1 MFLESHTSQSAI
13 QLASESLSD
22 GVFQRTAKPFLK
34 WVGGKTQLIQ
44 QLDQNAPAELKSH
57 LIETYIEPFVG
68 GGSFFFH
75 VAQRYNVKRL
85 IIADSNQDLILAY
98 WTIRDRVAALTSML
112 EDMQSKYLELSE
124 AQREDFYYATRKV
137 FNENKAGFDFKVASD
152 AWVERAA
159 QLIFLNKTC
168 FNGLFRVN
176 AAGFF
181 NVAFGKYVNP
191 KICDPGNL
199 SAVSQILERTQ
210 ILLGD
215 FSNVL
220 SLVDSKSFVYLD
232 PPYRPLSETSNFT
245 GYSSSS
251 FNDDDQSRLAEFCR
265 EATAGGAKLMISN
278 SDPENVGSDDSYFQN
293 LYPGYTINRAYASR
307 MVNCKADKRGKI
319 TELIITNYATGTDS
333 ERDLEEVTQLS
344 LTSPV
349 ASSEL
354 NFVALA
360 DATVPVKVAEPI
372 PDAIETQSPVP
383 VTEIIEQISETTPEV
398 LGEVKSEATPPAQIK
413 RNAPALGA
421 FKLLTEYAKKEQAFE
436 ISELCEAT
444 GWKEQTARTYVSKK
458 WKDYLE
464 SVDGSKSK
472 LLKVKKAFLSH
483 TEESFLAEFSQALS
497 VQNAKPQSLEE
508 AKSRARAALLTFAEF
523 LAESQQA
530 SEEERIRALADQL

>member
-1 MFLESHTSQSAI
+1 MFLESHTSQSSI

-22 GVFQRTAKPFLK
+22 GVFQRAAKPFLK

-44 QLDQNAPAELKSH
+44 QLDHNAPTELKNG

-75 VAQRYNVKRL
+75 VAQRYDVQRL
-85 IIADSNQDLILAY
+85 ILADSNQDLILAY
-98 WTIRDRVAALTSML
+98 WTIRDQVEALTHTL
-112 EDMQSKYLELSE
+112 EDMQSKYLGLSE
-124 AQREDFYYATRKV
+124 SQREDFYYATRKV
-137 FNENKAGFDFKVASD
+137 FNENKTGFNFEVPTD

-176 AAGFF
+176 AAGLF
-181 NVAFGKYVNP
+181 NVAFGKYVSP

-215 FSNVL
+215 FSSVL
-220 SLVDSKSFVYLD
+220 PLVDSKSFVYLD

-251 FNDDDQSRLAEFCR
+251 FNDEDQTRLAEFCR
-265 EATAGGAKLMISN
+265 SATECGARLMISN

-293 LYPGYTINRAYASR
+293 LYPGYSINRAYASR

-319 TELIITNYATGTDS
+319 TELIITNYVPANDLTTDS
-333 ERDLEEVTQLS
+333 EEVTQLS
-344 LTSPV
+344 LTTS
-349 ASSEL
+349 AATSEVK
-354 NFVALA
+354 FVTLS
-360 DATVPVKVAEPI
+360 DATVAEAEEKAM
-372 PDAIETQSPVP
+372 PDET
-383 VTEIIEQISETTPEV
+383 
-398 LGEVKSEATPPAQIK
+398 KSGPAPAAQFK
-413 RNAPALGA
+413 RSAAALGA

-464 SVDGSKSK
+464 PVDGSKSK
-472 LLKVKKAFLSH
+472 LLKVRKAFLSH
-483 TEESFLAEFSQALS
+483 TEDSFLAEFSQALS
-497 VQNAKPQSLEE
+497 VQNAKPQTLDE
-508 AKSRARAALLTFAEF
+508 AKSRARAALLTLADF
-523 LAESQQA
+523 LAESEQVT
-530 SEEERIRALADQL
+530 EERRIRALVDQL

>member
-1 MFLESHTSQSAI
+1 MFLESHTSQSTI
-13 QLASESLSD
+13 QLASESLAD
-22 GVFQRTAKPFLK
+22 GVFQRSAKPFLK

-44 QLDQNAPAELKSH
+44 QLDRNSPAELKSGS
-57 LIETYIEPFVG
+57 IKTYVEPFVG

-75 VAQRYNVKRL
+75 IAQRYNVEKL

-98 WTIRDRVAALTSML
+98 WTIRDRVSSLIQTL
-112 EDMQSKYLELSE
+112 EDMQSKYLGLAES
-124 AQREDFYYATRKV
+124 QREDFYYATRKV
-137 FNENKAGFDFKVASD
+137 FNETKLAFDYETSSD

-176 AAGFF
+176 AAGLF

-199 SAVSQILERTQ
+199 QAVSQILARTQ

-215 FSNVL
+215 FSSVL

-251 FNDDDQSRLAEFCR
+251 FTDEDQTRLADFCQG
-265 EATAGGAKLMISN
+265 ATINGAKLMISN
-278 SDPENVGSDDSYFQN
+278 SDPENVGSDDSYFQE

-319 TELIITNYATGTDS
+319 SELIITNYAPDKDQS
-333 ERDLEEVTQLS
+333 EPTQLS
-344 LTSPV
+344 LTTSAATEV
-349 ASSEL
+349 
-354 NFVALA
+354 NFVALT
-360 DATVPVKVAEPI
+360 DVKVTSKNSKVEA
-372 PDAIETQSPVP
+372 DKSSDTK
-383 VTEIIEQISETTPEV
+383 TPECDSPDLAESALV
-398 LGEVKSEATPPAQIK
+398 TSKSESKPASSSSLSK
-413 RNAPALGA
+413 RSAPALGA
-421 FKLLTEYAKKEQAFE
+421 FKLLTEYAQKEQAFE
-436 ISELCEAT
+436 IAELCEAT

-483 TEESFLAEFSQALS
+483 TEDSFLAEFSQALS
-497 VQNAKPQSLEE
+497 VQNARPQSLDE
-508 AKSRARAALLTFAEF
+508 AKARARAALLTFAEF
-523 LAESQQA
+523 LAESQQP
-530 SEEERIRALADQL
+530 SEVARIRALADQL

>member
-1 MFLESHTSQSAI
+1 MFLESHTSQSTI
-13 QLASESLSD
+13 QLASESLAD
-22 GVFQRTAKPFLK
+22 GVFQRSAKPFLK

-44 QLDQNAPAELKSH
+44 QLDSNSPAELKSGS
-57 LIETYIEPFVG
+57 IKTYVEPFVG

-75 VAQRYNVKRL
+75 VAQRYNVEKL

-98 WTIRDRVAALTSML
+98 WTIRDRVLSLIQTL
-112 EDMQSKYLELSE
+112 EDMQSKYLSLAE

-137 FNENKAGFDFKVASD
+137 FNETKLAFDFENSSD

-176 AAGFF
+176 AAGLF

-199 SAVSQILERTQ
+199 QAVSQILARTQ

-215 FSNVL
+215 FSSVL

-245 GYSSSS
+245 GYSSNS
-251 FNDDDQSRLAEFCR
+251 FTDEDQTRLADFCQS
-265 EATAGGAKLMISN
+265 ATSDGAKLMISN
-278 SDPENVGSDDSYFQN
+278 SDPENVGSDDSYFQE

-319 TELIITNYATGTDS
+319 SELIITNYATDKDQS
-333 ERDLEEVTQLS
+333 EPSPEVTQLT
-344 LTSPV
+344 LTTSAATEV
-349 ASSEL
+349 
-354 NFVALA
+354 NFVALT
-360 DATVPVKVAEPI
+360 DVKVASKNSKVEA
-372 PDAIETQSPVP
+372 DKS
-383 VTEIIEQISETTPEV
+383 SETKTPECASPDV
-398 LGEVKSEATPPAQIK
+398 AESAHVTSESESKPVSSSPSSPSK
-413 RNAPALGA
+413 RSAPALGA
-421 FKLLTEYAKKEQAFE
+421 FKLLTEYARKEQSFE
-436 ISELCEAT
+436 IAELCEAT

-464 SVDGSKSK
+464 SVDGAKSK

-483 TEESFLAEFSQALS
+483 TEDSFLAEFSQALS
-497 VQNAKPQSLEE
+497 VQNARPQSLDE

-523 LAESQQA
+523 LAESQQT
-530 SEEERIRALADQL
+530 SEEARIRALADQL

>member
-1 MFLESHTSQSAI
+1 MFLESHTSQSTI
-13 QLASESLSD
+13 QLASESLAD
-22 GVFQRTAKPFLK
+22 GVFQRSAKPFLK

-44 QLDQNAPAELKSH
+44 QLDQNSPAELKIGA
-57 LIETYIEPFVG
+57 IETYIEPFVG

-75 VAQRYNVKRL
+75 IAQRYNLEKL

-98 WTIRDRVAALTSML
+98 WTIRDRVSSLIQTL
-112 EDMQSKYLELSE
+112 EDMQSKYLGLAES
-124 AQREDFYYATRKV
+124 QREDFYYATRKV
-137 FNENKAGFDFKVASD
+137 FNENKVAFDFETPSE

-176 AAGFF
+176 AAGLF

-199 SAVSQILERTQ
+199 NAVAQILARTQ

-215 FSNVL
+215 FSSVL

-251 FNDDDQSRLAEFCR
+251 FTDEDQTRLAAFCR
-265 EATAGGAKLMISN
+265 SATTNGAKLMISN
-278 SDPENVGSDDSYFQN
+278 SDPENVGSDDSYFQD

-319 TELIITNYATGTDS
+319 SELIITNYATGK
-333 ERDLEEVTQLS
+333 ELLEPSSAAEV
-344 LTSPV
+344 
-349 ASSEL
+349 
-354 NFVALA
+354 NFVAVA
-360 DATVPVKVAEPI
+360 DVTVASLNSKVEANSAGETETLVAEPAHVTSEVESK
-372 PDAIETQSPVP
+372 PPVSSAP
-383 VTEIIEQISETTPEV
+383 F
-398 LGEVKSEATPPAQIK
+398 K
-413 RNAPALGA
+413 RSAAALGA
-421 FKLLTEYAKKEQAFE
+421 FKLLTEYARNEQGFE
-436 ISELCEAT
+436 IAELCEAT

-464 SVDGSKSK
+464 PVDGAKSR
-472 LLKVKKAFLSH
+472 LLKVKRAFLSH
-483 TEESFLAEFSQALS
+483 TEDSFLAEFSQALS
-497 VQNAKPQSLEE
+497 VQNARPQNLDE
-508 AKSRARAALLTFAEF
+508 AKSRARAALLTFAEL
-523 LAESQQA
+523 LAESRQP
-530 SEEERIRALADQL
+530 SEEARIRALADQL